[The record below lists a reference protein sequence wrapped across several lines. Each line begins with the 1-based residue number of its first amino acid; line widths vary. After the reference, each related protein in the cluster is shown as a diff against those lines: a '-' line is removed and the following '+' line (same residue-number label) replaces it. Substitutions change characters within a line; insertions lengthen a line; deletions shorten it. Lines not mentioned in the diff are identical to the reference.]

1 MKNKIIL
8 GCFFLVAI
16 GLILS
21 AGCLS
26 LTNDEALM
34 STPTPIFS
42 PIQTPTPQIVYVIVT
57 VTQTT
62 TPIPEVVTTIS
73 TTPLP
78 SINPTIVPTEA
89 PDPVTHRWIHI
100 TNNATLIDGNLR
112 YWGEELHFYSDGTVS
127 YQYGIAKEISS
138 NYAINDPT
146 LYGTGTW
153 SKVGDN
159 EYIVKVSNPLL
170 DGSTPKI
177 SNVYFY
183 PGGINPMYP
192 GINFSAY
199 LEVQEGTDRWKFN
212 QAKSDRPPT

>member
-1 MKNKIIL
+1 MKNKIIF

-16 GLILS
+16 GLIFS
-21 AGCLS
+21 AGCIS
-26 LTNDEALM
+26 LTNDEAIL
-34 STPTPIFS
+34 STPTPIIS

-57 VTQTT
+57 VTQTP
-62 TPIPEVVTTIS
+62 TPTPEVVTTIS

-78 SINPTIVPTEA
+78 SISPTIVPTEA
-89 PDPVTHRWIHI
+89 PDPITHRWIHI

-153 SKVGDN
+153 SKIGDN
-159 EYIVKVSNPLL
+159 EYIVKVLNPYL

-212 QAKSDRPPT
+212 QAKSDRPPI